1 MRNVHICMLQFLPI
15 GNYSMKYYLIHIITE
30 NVEKSL
36 LCDSLHDKK
45 KLKFMYIVFIL
56 QIIFISFIFHTIVS
70 IHLSRKFNLVIIV
83 HQSDLGNAN
92 SVSATFS
99 T

>member
-15 GNYSMKYYLIHIITE
+15 GNYSMKYYLIHVITE

-45 KLKFMYIVFIL
+45 KTKIYVYSIYSTDNFYFFYISYHSEH
-56 QIIFISFIFHTIVS
+56 SFESQV
-70 IHLSRKFNLVIIV
+70 
-83 HQSDLGNAN
+83 
-92 SVSATFS
+92 
-99 T
+99 